1 MNPDS
6 ALPDFIKHIQSVKS
20 YSKHTVDNYRR
31 HLRQLQQFAEQSLNL
46 HRWEELEPAHLR
58 KFVVDQHRNGHSPR
72 TIAAQLSAARSFFN
86 HMLRAVPDAVKN
98 NPVLDISAPKADK
111 PLPKTLPPDALEQL
125 LSFEPQDA
133 IETRDLAMMELFYSS
148 GLRLSELT
156 GLDLS
161 GIALKDRQVRV
172 IGKGNKERQVPLGT
186 KAAEAL
192 QRWLEVRHEL
202 AQSGEEALFVGQRGK
217 RIANS
222 VVGQRLKYWA
232 LQQGIPQNL
241 HPHRL
246 RHSFATH
253 VLESSGDL
261 RAVQTL
267 LGHADISTTQVYTH
281 LDFQRLAEVYDKAHP
296 RARKNHKQEK

>member
-1 MNPDS
+1 MHPEF
-6 ALPDFIKHIQSVKS
+6 ALPDFITHIQSVKN
-20 YSKHTVDNYRR
+20 YSKNTVDSYRR
-31 HLRQLQQFAEQSLNL
+31 HLRQLQHFAERSLEHEHWNQ
-46 HRWEELEPAHLR
+46 LEPAHLR
-58 KFVVDQHRNGHSPR
+58 KFVMHQHRNGQSPR
-72 TIAAQLSAARSFFN
+72 SIAAQLSAARSFYN
-86 HMLRAVPDAVKN
+86 HMLRADKPPVKN

-111 PLPKTLPPDALEQL
+111 PLPKTLPPDTLEQL

-133 IETRDLAMMELFYSS
+133 IEIRDLAMMELFYSS

-156 GLDLS
+156 GLDLK
-161 GIALKDRQVRV
+161 GIQLTDRLVRV
-172 IGKGNKERQVPLGT
+172 LGKGSKERQVPIGR

-192 QRWLEVRHEL
+192 KNWLEVRYEL
-202 AQSGEEALFVGQRGK
+202 ALPGEEALFVGQRGK
-217 RIANS
+217 RISNS
-222 VVGQRLKYWA
+222 IVGQRLKYWA
-232 LQQGIPQNL
+232 QQQGIPQNL

-296 RARKNHKQEK
+296 RARRNTKKEK